1 MWDTWNV
8 TYHHT
13 SQPTFKTTHSINIDL
28 MVGLFFLVASLTYQL
43 FNDLPNIYKT
53 KTKTK
58 TKTKKIHDRL
68 IVN

>member
-28 MVGLFFLVASLTYQL
+28 MVGLFLFGGFTHLSIIQWLTKYIQDK
-43 FNDLPNIYKT
+43 NKNKN
-53 KTKTK
+53 KN
-58 TKTKKIHDRL
+58 KKIHDRL